1 MSSNSIV
8 YNDDFHSPT
17 AINGLVF
24 DVDALSKGCRHS
36 NPTLAAECKELLSV
50 IYTAQVDAKDLIIR
64 LTKTNVEILSTKRE
78 ELVLQ
83 CRAAKQHHDKLTN
96 NAGLFDN
103 TTRRLNE
110 EVNIAAMNLRAVKE
124 TQLQPAYSTDQDYAD
139 LAAKIESL
147 QLVFDEKMAN
157 YNRHIT
163 MISTIERDIQASAE
177 AHNSLVKKELDLR
190 QQIARL
196 RGDKSPIIDMT
207 TGLER

>member
-1 MSSNSIV
+1 MDSVI
-8 YNDDFHSPT
+8 YKEDFHNPNT
-17 AINGLVF
+17 TVAATF
-24 DVDALSKGCRHS
+24 DLGALMQGSRHS
-36 NPTLAAECKELLSV
+36 NTELAAEANEIISRIYSVQSDAKEL
-50 IYTAQVDAKDLIIR
+50 IER
-64 LTKTNVEILSTKRE
+64 LTKTNLEILQQQRQ

-163 MISTIERDIQASAE
+163 MISTIERTIQTSAE
-177 AHNSLVKKELDLR
+177 AHNSLVKQELALR
-190 QQIARL
+190 QKINRL
-196 RGDKSPIIDMT
+196 KGDNSPIIDME
-207 TGLER
+207 TGLQR